1 MKILKNHLKKYASG
15 YIFSP
20 IVKLM
25 IDTWLFFRFKLDSYN
40 ASKYLRKMGFEV
52 NLSKVPFS
60 STITISLPSEEYFIY
75 NPTLISLNDEL
86 LFFARMTNL
95 TLKPNTSFW
104 EKDLNTKRYT
114 SLINGVCSFSINESF
129 EMENFKV
136 LIQPV
141 TTPNFEDPKVF
152 VVNGKIL
159 LFGNLVKNS
168 PPKDKAL
175 ECNVAF
181 LDVTSKQISSLSSP
195 LNRKIEKNW
204 IPIFSN
210 GNKVSMI
217 YESKPLRT
225 VEVDVSNSEIILQTK
240 NSRAV
245 FNYHGGSQAVRIANN
260 RYLRIVRHKLRRPRL
275 GLVPYAYAIVH
286 DQDLEILFESKPF
299 IFRKLGI
306 EICNGLTLK
315 NDTLFFSWGE
325 DDERMYLGKIELQN
339 FLNWVGYEAN

>member
-1 MKILKNHLKKYASG
+1 MKILKNYLKQFANG

-20 IVKLM
+20 IVRLI
-25 IDTWLFFRFKLDSYN
+25 IDTWLFFRFKLDSHN
-40 ASKYLRKMGFEV
+40 ASKYLSKMGFED
-52 NLSKVPFS
+52 NFSKVPFS
-60 STITISLPSEEYFIY
+60 NTITISLPTDKYFIY
-75 NPTLISLNDEL
+75 NPTLISSNDEL

-95 TLKPNTSFW
+95 SLKSNTNFW
-104 EKDLNTKRYT
+104 EKERSTKRNL
-114 SLINGVCSFSINESF
+114 SLKNGVCSFSMNRLF
-129 EMENFKV
+129 EIENFKV

-152 VVNGKIL
+152 VVNGRML
-159 LFGNLVKNS
+159 LFGNLVKKS
-168 PPKDKAL
+168 PPKDKDL

-181 LDVTSKQISSLSSP
+181 LDVTSKEISTLGSP

-225 VEVDVSNSEIILQTK
+225 LEVDISNSESILQTK
-240 NSRAV
+240 YSNAV
-245 FNYHGGSQAVRIANN
+245 FNYHGGSQAVRISNN

-275 GLVPYAYAIVH
+275 GLVAFSYAMVH

-299 IFRKLGI
+299 IFKKLGI

-315 NDTLFFSWGE
+315 NDTLVFSWGE
-325 DDERMYLGKIELQN
+325 DDERMYLGEIAIDN
-339 FLNWVGYEAN
+339 FLNWIGYDAK